1 MVYQGVFTGSD
12 FQRVVQMTVVNF
24 NIKKM
29 VSTLKTDIEGLEVD
43 DEQRKECYDK
53 LKCLKKNLEAEVN
66 HFMLFCNLAAAKDNL
81 ELDNTKSVKEWLG
94 EECEDLLDD
103 QTKFW

>member
-12 FQRVVQMTVVNF
+12 FQRVVQMTVVNS

-29 VSTLKTDIEGLEVD
+29 VSTLKTDIEGLEAD

-66 HFMLFCNLAAAKDNL
+66 HFMLFCKLAAAKDNL
-81 ELDNTKSVKEWLG
+81 GQHKVR
-94 EECEDLLDD
+94 
-103 QTKFW
+103 QRMAR

>member
-12 FQRVVQMTVVNF
+12 FQRVVQMTVVNS

-29 VSTLKTDIEGLEVD
+29 VSTLKTDIEGLEAD

-66 HFMLFCNLAAAKDNL
+66 HFMLFCKWRQQRTT
-81 ELDNTKSVKEWLG
+81 LDNTKSVKEWLG